1 MGLARQQESTDQ
13 DWLAERKQTQIH
25 TATMMYLRMF
35 QCCRVALLLGCILLH
50 AACASRQPTVP
61 KAEDTQVFPEVRQI
75 TFKGNTHFSSS
86 TLRKLMATTQ
96 RPLLPPWRR
105 GEPYNP
111 PTLDADL
118 LRLKKHYF
126 DHGFLESSVRVD
138 ELQEDPEKQTV
149 RIVIAV
155 DEGPRTLV
163 TAVALEGT
171 IPPALPPTAVLLEA
185 LPLRPKQPI
194 NKEDFDRSKALLLT
208 RLHDAGY
215 ARAQVIPR
223 TEVDSEQH
231 AATVTYTLVPGSETA
246 FGRMAI
252 KGAQQVEEQAIR
264 HQLTIHEGQRV
275 SDKDLAASADAI
287 YNMGMFQAVTP
298 RALNPEAADEPLDV
312 EFEVL
317 ERKPHGLQFSVGYST
332 TEGFRTQAEW
342 THRNLFAGAQQLTL
356 LTRFSSFEQSGEVKL
371 RLPYFLAA
379 RTAFTQTL
387 FARNQQLV
395 GVSPGGAFFGV
406 SGSAQPAFDLFS
418 VGTES
423 RVEHRFTETLSG
435 VAGLNFSRNNFR
447 HVNRTALTAI
457 EQEIAEDNTLLVQ
470 FVEVQHNTSDSLLN
484 PTHGTVLRGRIDHS
498 TTALISDFSFVK
510 LVLEARHYLP
520 LSRRL
525 LLATRLKLG
534 DIEPY
539 GASTEVPFNVRFFA
553 GGAGSVRGFQ
563 LNRLGPLNTDG
574 DPIGGKSLIEGSA
587 ELRFPLFG
595 DLGAVLFLDF
605 GNVFHSSFTYRLG
618 DLRYAVG
625 PGLRYNTPVGPLRL
639 DVGVIVDRRSGEGF
653 GRIEFSIGQAF

>member
-1 MGLARQQESTDQ
+1 
-13 DWLAERKQTQIH
+13 
-25 TATMMYLRMF
+25 
-35 QCCRVALLLGCILLH
+35 
-50 AACASRQPTVP
+50 VP
-61 KAEDTQVFPEVRQI
+61 NAEDTQAFPEVRQI
-75 TFKGNTHFSSS
+75 TFQGNTHFSSG
-86 TLRKLMATTQ
+86 TLRKLMATKQ

-126 DHGFLESSVRVD
+126 DHGFLETNVRVD
-138 ELQEDPEKQTV
+138 ELQEDTEKQIV
-149 RIVIAV
+149 RIVIAI

-171 IPPALPPTAVLLEA
+171 IPPALPPAATLLEA
-185 LPLRPKQPI
+185 LPLRPEQPL

-215 ARAQVIPR
+215 ARAQVVPR

-231 AATVTYTLVPGSETA
+231 TASVTFTLVPESETV
-246 FGRMAI
+246 FGHIAI
-252 KGAQQVEEQAIR
+252 QGEQQVEEQAIR
-264 HQLTIHEGQRV
+264 HQLTIHEGQRT
-275 SDKDLAASADAI
+275 SDKALAASADAI
-287 YNMGMFQAVTP
+287 YSLGMFQAVTP

-312 EFEVL
+312 AFEVI
-317 ERKPHGLQFSVGYST
+317 ERKPHGLQFGIGYSS
-332 TEGFRTQAEW
+332 TEGFRTQVEW
-342 THRNLFAGAQQLTL
+342 THRNLFGGAQQLTL
-356 LTRFSSFEQSGEVKL
+356 STRYSSIEQRGAVTL

-387 FARNQQLV
+387 FARNEQEV
-395 GVSPGGAFFGV
+395 GFNKGGGIFGV
-406 SGSAQPAFDLFS
+406 SGEAQPAFDLFS

-435 VAGLNFSRNNFR
+435 VAGLNFSYNDFSN
-447 HVNRTALTAI
+447 VNQAALTAA
-457 EQEIAEDNTLLVQ
+457 EQEIAEDNTLFVQ
-470 FVEVQHNTSDSLLN
+470 FMEVQHNTSDSLLN
-484 PTHGTVLRGRIDHS
+484 PTRGTVLRGRIDHS
-498 TTALISDFSFVK
+498 TSALISDVSFVK
-510 LVLEARHYLP
+510 LVLEARHYVP
-520 LSRRL
+520 LSQRL

-534 DIEPY
+534 GIEPY

-553 GGAGSVRGFQ
+553 GGPGSVRGFQ
-563 LNRLGPLNTDG
+563 LNRLGPLNAEG
-574 DPIGGKSLIEGSA
+574 DPIGGMSLIEGSA

-595 DLGAVLFLDF
+595 DFGAVLFVDF
-605 GNVFHSSFTYRLG
+605 GNVFASSFTYRLG

-639 DVGVIVDRRSGEGF
+639 DLGVIVDRRPGEDF

>member
-1 MGLARQQESTDQ
+1 L
-13 DWLAERKQTQIH
+13 
-25 TATMMYLRMF
+25 
-35 QCCRVALLLGCILLH
+35 VLGCILLN

-75 TFKGNTHFSSS
+75 TFKGNTHFSSG
-86 TLRKLMATTQ
+86 TLRKLMATKQ
-96 RPLLPPWRR
+96 RPLLPPWGR

-126 DHGFLESSVRVD
+126 DHGFLETSVRVD
-138 ELQEDPEKQTV
+138 ELQEDTEKQTV
-149 RIVIAV
+149 RIVIAI

-171 IPPALPPTAVLLEA
+171 TPPALPPAAELLEI
-185 LPLRPKQPI
+185 LPLRPKQPL

-231 AATVTYTLVPGSETA
+231 TATVTFTLDPGSETV
-246 FGRMAI
+246 FGRIAI

-264 HQLTIHEGQRV
+264 HQLTIREGQRT
-275 SDKDLAASADAI
+275 SAKDLNTSADAI
-287 YNMGMFQAVTP
+287 YSLGMFQAVTP

-312 EFEVL
+312 EFDVI
-317 ERKPHGLQFSVGYST
+317 ERKPHALQFGIGYST

-356 LTRFSSFEQSGEVKL
+356 LARYSSIEQGGEVRL
-371 RLPYFLAA
+371 RLPYFLTE

-387 FARNQQLV
+387 FARYEKEA
-395 GVSPGGAFFGV
+395 GISPGGGIFGV
-406 SGSAQPAFDLFS
+406 SGEAQPAFDLFS

-423 RVEHRFTETLSG
+423 RVEHRFTERLSG
-435 VAGLNFSRNNFR
+435 VVGVNFSRNDFSNVDR
-447 HVNRTALTAI
+447 AALTAA
-457 EQEIAEDNTLLVQ
+457 EQEIAQDNTLFVQ
-470 FVEVQHNTSDSLLN
+470 FVEVQYNTSDSLLN
-484 PTHGTVLRGRIDHS
+484 PTHGMVLRGRLDHS
-498 TTALISDFSFVK
+498 TTALISDVSFVK

-520 LSRRL
+520 LSQRL

-534 DIEPY
+534 GIEPY
-539 GASTEVPFNVRFFA
+539 GASTEAPFNVRFFA
-553 GGAGSVRGFQ
+553 GGPGSVRGFQ
-563 LNRLGPLNTDG
+563 LNRLGPVNADG
-574 DPIGGKSLIEGSA
+574 DPIGGMSLIEGSA

-595 DLGAVLFLDF
+595 DFGAVLFLDF
-605 GNVFHSSFTYRLG
+605 GNVFSSSFTYRLG

-639 DVGVIVDRRSGEGF
+639 DVGIIVDRRQGENF

>member
-1 MGLARQQESTDQ
+1 L
-13 DWLAERKQTQIH
+13 
-25 TATMMYLRMF
+25 
-35 QCCRVALLLGCILLH
+35 VLGCILLH

-75 TFKGNTHFSSS
+75 TFKGNTQFSSG
-86 TLRKLMATTQ
+86 TLRKLMATKQ
-96 RPLLPPWRR
+96 RPLLPPWGR

-118 LRLKKHYF
+118 LRLKKYYF
-126 DHGFLESSVRVD
+126 DRGFLETSVRVD
-138 ELQEDPEKQTV
+138 ELQEDAEKQTV
-149 RIVIAV
+149 RIVIAI

-163 TAVALEGT
+163 TAVSLEGT
-171 IPPALPPTAVLLEA
+171 IPPTLPSAAALLEA

-194 NKEDFDRSKALLLT
+194 NKEDFDRSKALLFT

-231 AATVTYTLVPGSETA
+231 TATVTFTLAPGSETV
-246 FGRMAI
+246 FGHIGI
-252 KGAQQVEEQAIR
+252 KGAHQVEEQAIR
-264 HQLTIHEGQRV
+264 HQLTIHEGQRA
-275 SDKDLAASADAI
+275 SDKALTASADAI
-287 YNMGMFQAVTP
+287 YSLGMFQAVTP

-312 EFEVL
+312 EFEVI
-317 ERKPHGLQFSVGYST
+317 ERKPHALQFSVGYST
-332 TEGFRTQAEW
+332 TEGFRAQAEW

-356 LTRFSSFEQSGEVKL
+356 STRGSSIEQRGEVRL
-371 RLPYFLAA
+371 HLPYFLAE

-387 FARNQQLV
+387 FALNEPGTGFSAGG
-395 GVSPGGAFFGV
+395 GVIGV
-406 SGSAQPAFDLFS
+406 SGGAHPAFGLLS

-435 VAGLNFSRNNFR
+435 VVGLSFSRNEFR
-447 HVNRTALTAI
+447 NVNLAALTAA
-457 EQEIAEDNTLLVQ
+457 EQEIAQDNTLFVQ
-470 FVEVQHNTSDSLLN
+470 FAEVQYNTSDSLLN
-484 PTHGTVLRGRIDHS
+484 PTHGTVLRGRIDNS
-498 TTALISDFSFVK
+498 TTALISDVSFVK

-520 LSRRL
+520 LSQRL

-534 DIEPY
+534 GIEPY

-553 GGAGSVRGFQ
+553 GGPGSVRGFE
-563 LNRLGPLNTDG
+563 LNRLGPVNSEG
-574 DPIGGKSLIEGSA
+574 DPIGGMSLIEGSA

-595 DLGAVLFLDF
+595 DFGAVLFVDF
-605 GNVFHSSFTYRLG
+605 GNVFSSSFTYRLG

-639 DVGVIVDRRSGEGF
+639 DVGIIVDRRPGENF
-653 GRIEFSIGQAF
+653 GHIEFSIGQAF

>member
-1 MGLARQQESTDQ
+1 MDTSQRLSTAMRC
-13 DWLAERKQTQIH
+13 LSTFLH
-25 TATMMYLRMF
+25 
-35 QCCRVALLLGCILLH
+35 CRVVLVLMYALLS
-50 AACASRQPTVP
+50 AACASQKAKVPESESLQP
-61 KAEDTQVFPEVRQI
+61 FPEVRQI
-75 TFKGNTHFSSS
+75 TFTGNNHFSSG
-86 TLRKLMATTQ
+86 TLRKLMATQQ
-96 RPLLPPWRR
+96 RPLLPPWKR

-111 PTLDADL
+111 RTLDADL
-118 LRLKKHYF
+118 FRLKKHYF

-138 ELQEDPEKQTV
+138 ELQEDTEKQTV

-155 DEGPRTLV
+155 DEGPLTLV

-171 IPPALPPTAVLLEA
+171 IPPALPPAAVLLEA

-194 NKEDFDRSKALLLT
+194 NKEDFDRSKTLLLT

-231 AATVTYTLVPGSETA
+231 TATVTFTLAPGAETA
-246 FGRMAI
+246 FGHIAI
-252 KGAQQVEEQAIR
+252 KGAQQVEERAIR
-264 HQLTIHEGQRV
+264 HQLTIHEGQRF
-275 SDKDLAASADAI
+275 SDKALTASADAI

-435 VAGLNFSRNNFR
+435 VVGLNFSRNDFR
-447 HVNRTALTAI
+447 HVNT
-457 EQEIAEDNTLLVQ
+457 
-470 FVEVQHNTSDSLLN
+470 
-484 PTHGTVLRGRIDHS
+484 
-498 TTALISDFSFVK
+498 
-510 LVLEARHYLP
+510 
-520 LSRRL
+520 
-525 LLATRLKLG
+525 
-534 DIEPY
+534 
-539 GASTEVPFNVRFFA
+539 
-553 GGAGSVRGFQ
+553 
-563 LNRLGPLNTDG
+563 
-574 DPIGGKSLIEGSA
+574 
-587 ELRFPLFG
+587 
-595 DLGAVLFLDF
+595 
-605 GNVFHSSFTYRLG
+605 
-618 DLRYAVG
+618 
-625 PGLRYNTPVGPLRL
+625 
-639 DVGVIVDRRSGEGF
+639 
-653 GRIEFSIGQAF
+653 

>member
-1 MGLARQQESTDQ
+1 MVD
-13 DWLAERKQTQIH
+13 
-25 TATMMYLRMF
+25 LRTF
-35 QCCRVALLLGCILLH
+35 QCWRVVLVLGCILLN

-75 TFKGNTHFSSS
+75 TLKGNTHFSSS
-86 TLRKLMATTQ
+86 TLRKLMATKQ
-96 RPLLPPWRR
+96 RPLLPPWGH

-126 DHGFLESSVRVD
+126 DHGFLETSVRVD
-138 ELQEDPEKQTV
+138 ELQEDTEKQTV
-149 RIVIAV
+149 RIVIAI
-155 DEGPRTLV
+155 DEGPRTVV

-171 IPPALPPTAVLLEA
+171 IPPALPSAAALLEA

-194 NKEDFDRSKALLLT
+194 NKEDFDRSKTLLLT
-208 RLHDAGY
+208 RLQDAGY

-231 AATVTYTLVPGSETA
+231 TATVTFTLAPGAETA
-246 FGRMAI
+246 FGRIAI
-252 KGAQQVEEQAIR
+252 EGAQQVEEQAIR
-264 HQLTIHEGQRV
+264 HQLTIREGQRT
-275 SDKDLAASADAI
+275 SAKDLNASADAI
-287 YNMGMFQAVTP
+287 YSLGMFQAVTP

-312 EFEVL
+312 EFEVI
-317 ERKPHGLQFSVGYST
+317 ERKPRGLQFSGGYSS
-332 TEGFRTQAEW
+332 TEGFRTQVEW

-356 LTRFSSFEQSGEVKL
+356 LARYSSIEQRGEVRL
-371 RLPYFLAA
+371 RLPYFLAE

-387 FARNQQLV
+387 FARNEKEA
-395 GVSPGGAFFGV
+395 GINPGGGFFGV
-406 SGSAQPAFDLFS
+406 SGKAQPAFDLFS

-423 RVEHRFTETLSG
+423 RIEHRFTERLSG
-435 VAGLNFSRNNFR
+435 VVGVNFSRNDFSNVDR
-447 HVNRTALTAI
+447 AALTAA
-457 EQEIAEDNTLLVQ
+457 EQEIAQDNTLFVQ

-484 PTHGTVLRGRIDHS
+484 PTRGLVLRGRLEHS
-498 TTALISDFSFVK
+498 TTALISDVSFVK

-520 LSRRL
+520 LSQRL
-525 LLATRLKLG
+525 LFATRLKLG
-534 DIEPY
+534 GIEPY
-539 GASTEVPFNVRFFA
+539 GSSTEVPFNVRFFA
-553 GGAGSVRGFQ
+553 GGPGSVRGFQ
-563 LNRLGPLNTDG
+563 LNRLGPVNADG
-574 DPIGGKSLIEGSA
+574 DPIGGLSLIEGSA

-595 DLGAVLFLDF
+595 DFGAVLFLDF
-605 GNVFHSSFTYRLG
+605 GNVFSPPFTYHLG

-639 DVGVIVDRRSGEGF
+639 DVGFIVDHRQGENF

>member
-1 MGLARQQESTDQ
+1 
-13 DWLAERKQTQIH
+13 
-25 TATMMYLRMF
+25 
-35 QCCRVALLLGCILLH
+35 
-50 AACASRQPTVP
+50 VP
-61 KAEDTQVFPEVRQI
+61 KAEDTQVFSEVRQI
-75 TFKGNTHFSSS
+75 TFQGNAHFSSG
-86 TLRKLMATTQ
+86 TLRKLIATQQ
-96 RPLLPPWRR
+96 RPLIPPWRR

-111 PTLDADL
+111 PTLNADL

-138 ELQEDPEKQTV
+138 ELQEDAEKQTV

-163 TAVALEGT
+163 AAVALEGT
-171 IPPALPPTAVLLEA
+171 IPPALPSAAALLET
-185 LPLRPKQPI
+185 LPLRPRQPI
-194 NKEDFDRSKALLLT
+194 NKEDFDRSKTLLLT

-215 ARAQVIPR
+215 ARAQVIPS
-223 TEVDSEQH
+223 TEVDTEQH
-231 AATVTYTLVPGSETA
+231 TATVTFTLAPGSETA
-246 FGRMAI
+246 FGRIAI

-264 HQLTIHEGQRV
+264 HQLTIHEGQRA

-287 YNMGMFQAVTP
+287 YSLGMFQAVTP

-317 ERKPHGLQFSVGYST
+317 ERKPHGLQFGIGYST
-332 TEGFRTQAEW
+332 TEGFRTQVEW
-342 THRNLFAGAQQLTL
+342 THRNLFKGAQQLTL
-356 LTRFSSFEQSGEVKL
+356 LTRFSSFEQRGEVKL

-387 FARNQQLV
+387 FAFNQQLV

-406 SGSAQPAFDLFS
+406 SGRAQPAFDLFS

-435 VAGLNFSRNNFR
+435 VAGLNFSRTNFR
-447 HVNRTALTAI
+447 HVNRAALTAI
-457 EQEIAEDNTLLVQ
+457 EQEIAADNTLLVQ

-498 TTALISDFSFVK
+498 TTAVISDFNFVK

-520 LSRRL
+520 LSQHL
-525 LLATRLKLG
+525 LLATRLKVG

-553 GGAGSVRGFQ
+553 GGAGSVRGFE

-574 DPIGGKSLIEGSA
+574 DPIGGMSLMEGSA

-639 DVGVIVDRRSGEGF
+639 DVGVIVDRRPGEGF

>member
-1 MGLARQQESTDQ
+1 
-13 DWLAERKQTQIH
+13 
-25 TATMMYLRMF
+25 
-35 QCCRVALLLGCILLH
+35 
-50 AACASRQPTVP
+50 VP

-75 TFKGNTHFSSS
+75 TFQGNAHFSSG
-86 TLRKLMATTQ
+86 TLRKLMATQQ
-96 RPLLPPWRR
+96 RPLIPPWRR

-111 PTLDADL
+111 PTLNADL

-138 ELQEDPEKQTV
+138 ELQEDTEQQTV

-163 TAVALEGT
+163 AAVALEGT
-171 IPPALPPTAVLLEA
+171 IPPALPSAAALLET
-185 LPLRPKQPI
+185 LPLRPRQPI
-194 NKEDFDRSKALLLT
+194 NKEDFDRSKTLLLT

-215 ARAQVIPR
+215 ARAQVIPS
-223 TEVDSEQH
+223 TEVDTEQH
-231 AATVTYTLVPGSETA
+231 TATVTFTLAPGSETA
-246 FGRMAI
+246 FGRIAI

-264 HQLTIHEGQRV
+264 HQLTIHEGQRA

-287 YNMGMFQAVTP
+287 YSLGMFQAVTP

-317 ERKPHGLQFSVGYST
+317 ERKPHGLQFGIGYST
-332 TEGFRTQAEW
+332 TEGFRTQVEW
-342 THRNLFAGAQQLTL
+342 THRNLFKGAQQLTL
-356 LTRFSSFEQSGEVKL
+356 LTRFSSFEQRGEVKL

-387 FARNQQLV
+387 FAFNQQLV

-406 SGSAQPAFDLFS
+406 SGRAQPAFDLFS

-435 VAGLNFSRNNFR
+435 VAGLNFSRTNFR
-447 HVNRTALTAI
+447 HVNRAALTAI
-457 EQEIAEDNTLLVQ
+457 EQEIAADNTLLVQ

-498 TTALISDFSFVK
+498 TTAVISDFNFVK

-520 LSRRL
+520 LSQHL
-525 LLATRLKLG
+525 LLATRLKVG

-553 GGAGSVRGFQ
+553 GGAGSVRGFE

-574 DPIGGKSLIEGSA
+574 DPIGGMSLMEGSA

-639 DVGVIVDRRSGEGF
+639 DVGVIVDRRPGEGF

>member
-1 MGLARQQESTDQ
+1 MVD
-13 DWLAERKQTQIH
+13 
-25 TATMMYLRMF
+25 LRTF
-35 QCCRVALLLGCILLH
+35 QCWRVVLVLGCILLN

-75 TFKGNTHFSSS
+75 TLKGNTHFSSS
-86 TLRKLMATTQ
+86 TLRKLMATKQ
-96 RPLLPPWRR
+96 RPLLPPWGH

-126 DHGFLESSVRVD
+126 DHGFLETSVRVD
-138 ELQEDPEKQTV
+138 ELQEDTEKQTV
-149 RIVIAV
+149 RIVIAI
-155 DEGPRTLV
+155 DEGPRTVV

-171 IPPALPPTAVLLEA
+171 IPPALPSAAALLEA

-194 NKEDFDRSKALLLT
+194 NKEDFDRSKTLLLT
-208 RLHDAGY
+208 RLQDAGY

-231 AATVTYTLVPGSETA
+231 TATVTFTLAPGAETA
-246 FGRMAI
+246 FGRIAI
-252 KGAQQVEEQAIR
+252 EGAQQVEEQAIR
-264 HQLTIHEGQRV
+264 HQLTIREGQRT
-275 SDKDLAASADAI
+275 SAKDLNASADAI
-287 YNMGMFQAVTP
+287 YSLGMFQAVTP

-312 EFEVL
+312 EFEVI
-317 ERKPHGLQFSVGYST
+317 ERKPRGLQFSGGYSS
-332 TEGFRTQAEW
+332 TEGFRTQVEW

-356 LTRFSSFEQSGEVKL
+356 LARYSSIEQRGEVRL
-371 RLPYFLAA
+371 RLPYFLAE

-387 FARNQQLV
+387 FARNEKEA
-395 GVSPGGAFFGV
+395 GINPGGGFFGV
-406 SGSAQPAFDLFS
+406 SGKAQPAFDLFS

-423 RVEHRFTETLSG
+423 RIEHRFTERLSG
-435 VAGLNFSRNNFR
+435 VVGVNFSRNDFSNVDR
-447 HVNRTALTAI
+447 AALTAA
-457 EQEIAEDNTLLVQ
+457 EQEIAQDNTLFVQ

-484 PTHGTVLRGRIDHS
+484 PTHGLVLRGRLEHS
-498 TTALISDFSFVK
+498 TTALISDVSFVK

-520 LSRRL
+520 LSQRL
-525 LLATRLKLG
+525 LFATRLKLG
-534 DIEPY
+534 GIEPY
-539 GASTEVPFNVRFFA
+539 GSSTEVPFNVRFFA
-553 GGAGSVRGFQ
+553 GGPGSVRGFQ
-563 LNRLGPLNTDG
+563 LNRLGPVNADG
-574 DPIGGKSLIEGSA
+574 DPIGGLSLIEGSA

-595 DLGAVLFLDF
+595 DFGAVLFLDF
-605 GNVFHSSFTYRLG
+605 GNVFRPPFTYHLG

-639 DVGVIVDRRSGEGF
+639 DVGFIVDHRQGENF